1 MKNFMQDVGSYV
13 MHYMV
18 FYLVSCLILAP
29 LFMVIS
35 LVVMTVLHYAFGVEV
50 GGGDE
55 GNLLG
60 GVGIGLSLAF
70 VISWPI
76 ALAGTIWAAPND
88 RNLKRDYEK
97 WNRMMGPRQPGP
109 AGREQMEEFS

>member
-1 MKNFMQDVGSYV
+1 MKDFVQDVRSYV
-13 MHYMV
+13 LHFMV
-18 FYLVSCLILAP
+18 FYLVSCLILGP
-29 LFMVIS
+29 LFMVMALI
-35 LVVMTVLHYAFGVEV
+35 VMTALYFAFGVEV

-60 GVGIGLSLAF
+60 GVGIGMSIAF

-88 RNLKRDYEK
+88 RNLKRDYERF
-97 WNRMMGPRQPGP
+97 NRRMGPRQPGP
-109 AGREQMEEFS
+109 TRQDRMEEFS